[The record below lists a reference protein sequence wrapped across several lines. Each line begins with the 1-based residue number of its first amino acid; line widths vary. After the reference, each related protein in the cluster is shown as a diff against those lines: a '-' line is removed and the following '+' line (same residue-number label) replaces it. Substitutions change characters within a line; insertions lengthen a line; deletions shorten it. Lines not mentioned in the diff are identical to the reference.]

1 MQLYCRLAHDGGVV
15 LLAVDLPMMG
25 HGVVLL
31 TVDLPV
37 MVLAVDLLMLVVL
50 CYWL

>member
-1 MQLYCRLAHDGGVV
+1 M
-15 LLAVDLPMMG
+15 LLTVDLPMMG

>member
-1 MQLYCRLAHDGGVV
+1 MV